1 MVLNTTTK
9 HLEVTMSKLYT
20 EEQVRRLL
28 DMQKGNCYVA
38 ILTQTRD
45 EKIASLAIS
54 APLPGGD
61 QFNEHFGGFE
71 LPTDE
76 ETYKELREE
85 ICNILN
91 LLVMHYGYSTDEA
104 ADDILELIKPTNKV
118 GE

>member
-1 MVLNTTTK
+1 
-9 HLEVTMSKLYT
+9 MSKLYT
-20 EEQVRRLL
+20 EEEVRRLL

-54 APLPGGD
+54 APIPGGD

-91 LLVMHYGYSTDEA
+91 LLVMHSTDFLRPIYQNIPGYSTDEA
-104 ADDILELIKPTNKV
+104 ADDILELVRENRKSK
-118 GE
+118 

>member
-1 MVLNTTTK
+1 
-9 HLEVTMSKLYT
+9 MSKLYT
-20 EEQVRRLL
+20 EEQVKQMIEKSRETGLIAEYL
-28 DMQKGNCYVA
+28 
-38 ILTQTRD
+38 ILTTPS
-45 EKIASLAIS
+45 I
-54 APLPGGD
+54 
-61 QFNEHFGGFE
+61 E

>member
-1 MVLNTTTK
+1 MQNNTTTK
-9 HLEVTMSKLYT
+9 HLEDKTMSKLYT
-20 EEQVRRLL
+20 EEEVRRLL

-85 ICNILN
+85 ICNILRQLRN
-91 LLVMHYGYSTDEA
+91 TKMTFS
-104 ADDILELIKPTNKV
+104 
-118 GE
+118 

>member
-1 MVLNTTTK
+1 
-9 HLEVTMSKLYT
+9 MSKLYT

-45 EKIASLAIS
+45 EKIANLAIS

-71 LPTDE
+71 LPTI
-76 ETYKELREE
+76 EE
-85 ICNILN
+85 IELKS
-91 LLVMHYGYSTDEA
+91 VEYSTNTETKEFYKDCCWDFQNGA
-104 ADDILELIKPTNKV
+104 KWMRDKIKGGNN
-118 GE
+118 E